1 METATRRRHDG
12 DMSNAP
18 TATTA
23 SGIATDGAHPDV
35 DEPRLRLVL
44 TANATTSGLG
54 GLAAL
59 LLGEPTAALLGTDE
73 VLWVRLLGAGLV
85 AFAAFVART
94 ARAPRPRLIRDVP
107 SISAGDAAWVF
118 GTIVTVTLGWY
129 STSGV
134 VVMGLVGT
142 MVATFGTMQA
152 ILVRRLRSDD

>member
-1 METATRRRHDG
+1 
-12 DMSNAP
+12 
-18 TATTA
+18 
-23 SGIATDGAHPDV
+23 
-35 DEPRLRLVL
+35 
-44 TANATTSGLG
+44 
-54 GLAAL
+54 
-59 LLGEPTAALLGTDE
+59 
-73 VLWVRLLGAGLV
+73 
-85 AFAAFVART
+85 
-94 ARAPRPRLIRDVP
+94 VP